1 MTELLMPVTA
11 DQTSARSAPTIRLLA
26 ACPDQPGAIQTV
38 HRFLLE
44 RGIEL
49 SGLEQHRA
57 GSGPG
62 TAYLRMELRLPP
74 DSTPDD
80 FEDDFLTSVGEPF
93 DMRWFTAVAK
103 PKRCAVLV
111 SRADHCLLDLLW
123 QHQRRRLG
131 AEIGLVVSNHP
142 HLRDLVESFAIPFHH
157 VPVPADDR
165 DDAERQLARLL
176 RGRCEFVVLARYM
189 RILSASFLA
198 DVGVPVINVHHSLLP
213 AFVGA
218 SPYERASRRGVK
230 VIGATAHY
238 VTEEL
243 DAGPIIEQEVQRVS
257 HREDGVALRQLG
269 ERIESTVLTRAVRW
283 HADDRLLIH
292 DAHVAVF

>member
-1 MTELLMPVTA
+1 MTELLQPTPQGETAARVTPV
-11 DQTSARSAPTIRLLA
+11 IRLLA
-26 ACPDQPGAIQTV
+26 ACREQPGAVQTV

-44 RGIEL
+44 RGFGL
-49 SGLEQHRA
+49 TGLEQHQA
-57 GSGPG
+57 GWDPA
-62 TAYLRMELRLPP
+62 TVYLRMELRLPP
-74 DSTPDD
+74 EVTQEEFD
-80 FEDDFLTSVGEPF
+80 DDFLAAVGRPL
-93 DMRWFTAVAK
+93 DMRWFTAATT

-111 SRADHCLLDLLW
+111 SRAEHCLVDLLW
-123 QHQRRRLG
+123 QHQRGRLG
-131 AEIGLVVSNHP
+131 ADISLVASNHP
-142 HLRDLVESFAIPFHH
+142 DLRELVESFAIPFHH

-165 DDAERQLARLL
+165 DGAERHLARIL
-176 RGRCEFVVLARYM
+176 RGRCDFLALARYM

-218 SPYERASRRGVK
+218 APYERACRRGVK
-230 VIGATAHY
+230 MIGATAHY

-257 HREDGVALRQLG
+257 HREDGVALRHLG

-292 DAHVAVF
+292 DGRVAVF